1 MRKNKQRKLRRKGQK
16 QGKNKMGH
24 GLEAKRKSVSRK
36 KEENTMSNAA
46 AKSSKMGP
54 GDGSLDLAIWVS
66 MPRTESLVGD
76 GPIDREREDRKWRQ
90 LE

>member
-1 MRKNKQRKLRRKGQK
+1 
-16 QGKNKMGH
+16 
-24 GLEAKRKSVSRK
+24 
-36 KEENTMSNAA
+36 MSNAA